1 MTGSPT
7 INAYSVSAD
16 FSLAGNAVQNGSTVV
31 LNTDDTRVFSAFYL
45 GGIVHFTF
53 HSERTTSY
61 AGVNYNRLTISPL
74 SDWNINF
81 GTDGYDYCYPSVAS
95 FGSGTTDKSV
105 LITFSRSGSTIFPES
120 RVFYVDD
127 AGNNSSSTLIKGG
140 ETYVDVYQSGG
151 VTRWGDY
158 TGISRKQNSSPPE
171 VWLNG
176 SYGAL
181 QAGENALNT
190 WIGQITW
197 ETTGIPVPSTNPSE
211 VARIFPNPASDIFQL
226 EFSMDKSAIV
236 EISLFDGSG
245 RMVKFLLKDR
255 AEEGKNLFSFNKGVL
270 ANGVYFLQVKSE
282 NKVIANEKII
292 ID

>member
-1 MTGSPT
+1 M
-7 INAYSVSAD
+7 
-16 FSLAGNAVQNGSTVV
+16 
-31 LNTDDTRVFSAFYL
+31 
-45 GGIVHFTF
+45 
-53 HSERTTSY
+53 
-61 AGVNYNRLTISPL
+61 
-74 SDWNINF
+74 
-81 GTDGYDYCYPSVAS
+81 
-95 FGSGTTDKSV
+95 
-105 LITFSRSGSTIFPES
+105 
-120 RVFYVDD
+120 
-127 AGNNSSSTLIKGG
+127 
-140 ETYVDVYQSGG
+140 DVYQSGG

-171 VWLNG
+171 VWLSG
-176 SYGAL
+176 SYGAV

-270 ANGVYFLQVKSE
+270 ANGVYVLQVKSE
-282 NKVIANEKII
+282 NKVIANEKIV